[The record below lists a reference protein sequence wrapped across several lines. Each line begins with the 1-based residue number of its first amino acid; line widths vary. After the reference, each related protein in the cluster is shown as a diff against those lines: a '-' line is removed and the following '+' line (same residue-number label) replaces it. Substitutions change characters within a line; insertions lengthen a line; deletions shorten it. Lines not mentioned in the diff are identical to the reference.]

1 MTQSVALGLG
11 TARPPEQYVVDDR
24 VAHGVWV
31 IEDRMLY
38 ALVLLD
44 LQTIF
49 ELGECS
55 FLHGISKEGKPRLEA
70 SL

>member
-1 MTQSVALGLG
+1 
-11 TARPPEQYVVDDR
+11 
-24 VAHGVWV
+24 VWV